1 MMVLAMNLS
10 RDVIDFN
17 LKQSGLNI
25 EEPLKSQ
32 LESKISKLLISQAI
46 NESGTDQFIAYCE
59 KIKDNPEKQRFLLDE
74 SLIATFKEN
83 HHPTGKPLPQD
94 TNIITVIKQIIQ
106 QQINVELN
114 LPNKDL
120 IDHYR
125 FLSQALMSPPI
136 RYILGFYRI
145 TFLSRPDPYKANTH
159 TIKAIKNHKNQLEN
173 EIQFE
178 ILRQLK
184 LDIIPRQY
192 LSIAKQWVAVIYE
205 KIKLELL
212 RHSENYYFYDR
223 YDLQQIASKVIA
235 SFEQVLKT
243 CHEIID
249 QDNYHLTF
257 TKLNTLKAIADEALQ
272 YQSDAPFDHHSESF
286 PQSLRETKEAD
297 VFVWISEC
305 LNPFI
310 SVYQYR
316 CEQVI
321 AKKIVATCIEKY
333 NKNSPCEADTTEILK
348 GLPEWQNYRYS
359 YADDRALALRIKT
372 LIKQDVLYHC
382 QSINSMNEKIKFLR
396 WTIDESKKNPIAKI
410 FYTPSNYSY
419 EFLTSHRPMRT
430 IKSIK
435 TMIQSLE
442 NQQSKAEHYRVS
454 NSDTVEIELPG
465 ILKNC
470 TGVRG

>member
-1 MMVLAMNLS
+1 MMVLAMNLV
-10 RDVIDFN
+10 RDVIHFN
-17 LKQSGLNI
+17 SKQPGLNI

-32 LESKISKLLISQAI
+32 LKAKISELLAPQTI
-46 NESGTDQFIAYCE
+46 NESGTDKFIDYCE
-59 KIKDNPEKQRFLLDE
+59 KIKDNREEQRFLLDE

-106 QQINVELN
+106 QQINIELN
-114 LPNKDL
+114 DPNKGL

-145 TFLSRPDPYKANTH
+145 TFLSRPDPYKADTQ
-159 TIKAIKNHKNQLEN
+159 TIRAIKNHKNQLEN

-178 ILRQLK
+178 ILRQLTRGITPNHYV
-184 LDIIPRQY
+184 L
-192 LSIAKQWVAVIYE
+192 IAKQWVAVIYE

-212 RHSENYYFYDR
+212 RHSENYYFDDR
-223 YDLQQIASKVIA
+223 YDQQQIASKAIA
-235 SFEQVLKT
+235 SFEQMLNT

-249 QDNYHLTF
+249 QDNYHSTF
-257 TKLNTLKAIADEALQ
+257 TKLTTLKAITDEALQ
-272 YQSDAPFDHHSESF
+272 YQSYASFDHHSESF

-297 VFVWISEC
+297 LFVWISES

-310 SVYQYR
+310 SVYQYH

-333 NKNSPCEADTTEILK
+333 NKNEPCEAELTEILK
-348 GLPEWQNYRYS
+348 DLPEWQNYDYFCS
-359 YADDRALALRIKT
+359 DDRVLASRIKA
-372 LIKQDVLYHC
+372 LIKQGVLDHC

-410 FYTPSNYSY
+410 FYTRSNYGY
-419 EFLTSHRPMRT
+419 EFLASNRPMRT
-430 IKSIK
+430 VKSIEA
-435 TMIQSLE
+435 MIQSLE
-442 NQQSKAEHYRVS
+442 NQQSKAEHYPVS
-454 NSDTVEIELPG
+454 NSGPIEIELPE
-465 ILKNC
+465 ISKLR